1 MITVTAIAFTG
12 RPVLAFVRGEGVRGV
27 LKRLIESGVT
37 GSIGDDPAVAAAGS
51 ALKIPLAVE
60 PADSPGCPLAVVP
73 EPDGRRIAIPH
84 RHTA

>member
-1 MITVTAIAFTG
+1 MITVPAIAFTG
-12 RPVLAFVRGEGVRGV
+12 HPVPAFVRGEGVRGA
-27 LKRLIESGVT
+27 LKRLIESAVT
-37 GSIGDDPAVAAAGS
+37 GSMGDDPAVAAARS
-51 ALKIPLAVE
+51 ALQIPLAVE

>member
-12 RPVLAFVRGEGVRGV
+12 RPVPPFGRGEEVLGA
-27 LKRLIESGVT
+27 LKRLIESVVT
-37 GSIGDDPAVAAAGS
+37 GSMGDGPAVAAARS
-51 ALKIPLAVE
+51 AWQIPLAVE
-60 PADSPGCPLAVVP
+60 PADRPGRPLAVVP

>member
-12 RPVLAFVRGEGVRGV
+12 RPVPPFGRGEEVHGA
-27 LKRLIESGVT
+27 LKRWVESAVT
-37 GSIGDDPAVAAAGS
+37 CSIADGPAVKAARS
-51 ALKIPLAVE
+51 ARQIPLAVE

-73 EPDGRRIAIPH
+73 EPDGPRIAIPH